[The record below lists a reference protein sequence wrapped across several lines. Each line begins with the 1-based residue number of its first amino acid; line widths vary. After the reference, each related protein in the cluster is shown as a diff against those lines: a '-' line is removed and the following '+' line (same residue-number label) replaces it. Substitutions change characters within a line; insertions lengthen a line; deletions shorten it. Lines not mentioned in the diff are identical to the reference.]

1 MVQIL
6 INKKKNYKI
15 FATNETYKLISP
27 VAQFAVELKS
37 SAQPAKEVSLKRSI
51 WKPAEFMPFMNAQL
65 CLVARHDVTL
75 DSVQNTNTKKQ

>member
-1 MVQIL
+1 M
-6 INKKKNYKI
+6 
-15 FATNETYKLISP
+15 ISP

-75 DSVQNTNTKKQ
+75 DSVQNTNTKKQKTKNTNIKYKYKIQIQNTKYK